1 MKSFP
6 VDDDLVTQVWQ
17 RANPK
22 PFENLGFSEAL
33 RRVLATL
40 NQNPPHEGK
49 RTSLLTTEEM
59 LAELDA
65 MSEEELAA
73 LQQKVKEAR
82 AKRASS
88 PRPASWV
95 TSVPEL
101 RLIPD
106 LKTWKDIC
114 DHFGIKTEGDSARR
128 KLKGWVKSKHPQWP
142 EVPDVG

>member
-1 MKSFP
+1 MKNFP
-6 VDDDLVTQVWQ
+6 VDDDLVAQIWQ
-17 RANPK
+17 LAHPK
-22 PFENLGFSEAL
+22 PFENPSFSEAL
-33 RRVLATL
+33 RRVLVTL
-40 NQNPPHEGK
+40 DLNAPHEGK
-49 RTSLLTTEEM
+49 RKSLSTPEEV

-95 TSVPEL
+95 ASVPEL
-101 RLIPD
+101 HLISG
-106 LKTWKDIC
+106 LKTWKDLC

-128 KLKGWVKSKHPQWP
+128 KLKGWVKNKHPQWP